1 MRVKKERLKQLAKQ
15 AKGYTKKATETQKEV
30 GKEIKKMRKEWG
42 MPKRIGGFKPAT
54 KKEIAEL
61 VKKSLKKKKEKK

>member
-15 AKGYTKKATETQKEV
+15 AKRYTEKTTKTQKEV
-30 GKEIKKMRKEWG
+30 GKGIKKMRKEWG

-54 KKEIAEL
+54 KKEIAAL

>member
-15 AKGYTKKATETQKEV
+15 VKGYTRKTERIQKEV
-30 GKEIKKMRKEWG
+30 GKGIKKMRKEWG

>member
-15 AKGYTKKATETQKEV
+15 AKRYTKKTTGIQKEV
-30 GKEIKKMRKEWG
+30 GKGIKKMRKEWG

-54 KKEIAEL
+54 QKEIREL
-61 VKKSLKKKKEKK
+61 VKRSLKKR

>member
-1 MRVKKERLKQLAKQ
+1 MIVKKERLKQLAGQVKRH
-15 AKGYTKKATETQKEV
+15 TKKTTEIQKKA
-30 GKEIKKMRKEWG
+30 GKGIKKMRKEWG
-42 MPKRIGGFKPAT
+42 MSKRIGGFKPAT

>member
-1 MRVKKERLKQLAKQ
+1 MIVKKERLKQLAKQ
-15 AKGYTKKATETQKEV
+15 VKRHTKKATVTQKEV
-30 GKEIKKMRKEWG
+30 GKEIKKLRKEWG

-54 KKEIAEL
+54 QKEIAAL